1 MSTHCNADGVSRST
15 GRRPR
20 RAKGPAPISLP
31 DTAKDSRT
39 WSRDALMT
47 RNDLRP
53 WVAMKVTY
61 GLFTRGSVIG
71 GESIAL
77 RASAVVYQR
86 GIFTAPVA

>member
-39 WSRDALMT
+39 WSRKALMT

-61 GLFTRGSVIG
+61 GFFTPGSVIG
-71 GESIAL
+71 GESISV
-77 RASAVVYQR
+77 RASAVINQ
-86 GIFTAPVA
+86 TAV